1 MGDTDAGR
9 DEDRLWRGRGV
20 EDLQGHLPEGM
31 TVEAAV
37 DAEGF
42 CQAAGAVEAAGERG
56 ERAESAEQDAAG
68 GAGGFGDDVEAFVDT
83 VAEIDVGSAGG
94 AEQDTGAGGE
104 AAAGVSGKVGGAKV
118 GLYFDDA
125 PGSLAVDERF
135 AEKGAGDRN
144 GVAGI
149 EAFGKGNQR

>member
-1 MGDTDAGR
+1 LGDADAGG
-9 DEDRLWRGRGV
+9 DENGFGRRRGV
-20 EDLQGHLPEGM
+20 EDLQRRLPKGM
-31 TVEAAV
+31 TVETAV

-42 CQAAGAVEAAGERG
+42 CQTAGTVEAARERG
-56 ERAESAEQDAAG
+56 ERAEGAEEDAAG
-68 GAGGFGDDVEAFVDT
+68 STGGFGDDVEALVDA
-83 VAEIDVGSAGG
+83 VAEIDVGAAGR
-94 AEQDTGAGGE
+94 AEQDAGAGGE

-135 AEKGAGDRN
+135 AEEGAGDRN

>member
-104 AAAGVSGKVGGAKV
+104 ASAGVSSGVVRAEV
-118 GLYFDDA
+118 GLHFDNPA
-125 PGSLAVDERF
+125 GACAVDEDL
-135 AEKGAGDRN
+135 AEEGAGDRD
-144 GVAGI
+144 GITGI
-149 EAFGKGNQR
+149 EAFREGNQG